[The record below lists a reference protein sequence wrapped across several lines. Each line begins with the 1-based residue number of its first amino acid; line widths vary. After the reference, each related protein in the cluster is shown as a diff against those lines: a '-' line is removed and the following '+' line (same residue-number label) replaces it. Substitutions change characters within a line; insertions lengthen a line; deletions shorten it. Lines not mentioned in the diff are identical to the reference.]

1 MDDGRI
7 AKTYFLAGRATRIS
21 RNGAVAMAKGVVSSA
36 RLLNPFNWR
45 KEVHRL
51 QSRKG
56 GPVPTARLPGVGGHA
71 ASGEV
76 TAAEAAAA
84 KFAGTAEALIFSR
97 ARKDMASRDGA
108 ARARATRAL
117 GAIRHPLSV
126 KTLSAHLA
134 RDPSTEV
141 RRECVNALMALGM
154 KEGLP
159 AVERALSDRS
169 PIVRLAAVRGTY
181 RLGGTEGAASLVRML
196 SDEHEDVRRRAVACI
211 GWLGQERLAVKLL
224 PLLSDKS
231 IFVRRTALDA
241 LGNLKSLR
249 AASRIIDLLVDPDE
263 SVRKKAFAVLEAI
276 TGRQMAEAFP
286 EDEHGHQLL
295 LARWRAWK
303 EEQFWH
309 RDR

>member
-21 RNGAVAMAKGVVSSA
+21 KNGAVAMAKGVVSSA

-45 KEVHRL
+45 KETHGRR
-51 QSRKG
+51 SRKG
-56 GPVPTARLPGVGGHA
+56 GPGPTGRSPGVGGRA

-76 TAAEAAAA
+76 TAREATAAE
-84 KFAGTAEALIFSR
+84 FAGAAESLIFSR
-97 ARKDMASRDGA
+97 ARKDMASRDEA
-108 ARARATRAL
+108 TRARASRAL
-117 GAIRHPLSV
+117 GAIHHPLSV
-126 KTLSAHLA
+126 KSLSAHLT
-134 RDPSTEV
+134 RDPSAEV

-181 RLGGTEGAASLVRML
+181 RLGGAEAAASLVRML
-196 SDEHEDVRRRAVACI
+196 SDKHEDVRRRAVACI
-211 GWLGQERLAVKLL
+211 GWLGREHLAAKLV
-224 PLLSDKS
+224 PLLNDKS
-231 IFVRRTALDA
+231 VFVRRTALDA

-249 AASRIIDLLVDPDE
+249 AVSRVIDLLVDPDE
-263 SVRKKAFAVLEAI
+263 SVQKKAFTVLEAI
-276 TGRQMAEAFP
+276 TGKQMADAFP

-303 EEQFWH
+303 EEQFW

>member
-45 KEVHRL
+45 KETDGR

-56 GPVPTARLPGVGGHA
+56 IPAPTARLPDVGRPEALGGA
-71 ASGEV
+71 IAGEV
-76 TAAEAAAA
+76 SADEFTGA
-84 KFAGTAEALIFSR
+84 AEALIFAR
-97 ARKDMASRDGA
+97 ARKDMASRDET
-108 ARARATRAL
+108 ARTRASRVL
-117 GAIRHPLSV
+117 GAIRHRLSV

-134 RDPSTEV
+134 RDPSAEV
-141 RRECVNALMALGM
+141 RKECVNALMALAM

-159 AVERALSDRS
+159 AVENALSDRS

-181 RLGGTEGAASLVRML
+181 RLGGAEGAASLIRML
-196 SDEHEDVRRRAVACI
+196 SDKHEDVRRRAVACI
-211 GWLGQERLAVKLL
+211 GWLGEEHLAVKLV
-224 PLLSDKS
+224 PLLNDKS
-231 IFVRRTALDA
+231 VFVRRTALDA
-241 LGNLKSLR
+241 LGNLKSLSVV
-249 AASRIIDLLVDPDE
+249 SRIIDLLVDPDE
-263 SVRKKAFAVLEAI
+263 SVRKKAFAVLESI
-276 TGRQMAEAFP
+276 TGKQMADAFP

-303 EEQFWH
+303 EEQFWQ
-309 RDR
+309 RDG

>member
-1 MDDGRI
+1 MDDGRM

-45 KEVHRL
+45 KEAHGR

-56 GPVPTARLPGVGGHA
+56 SPAPTARAPGDGGHVA
-71 ASGEV
+71 PGEV
-76 TAAEAAAA
+76 TAAEVSPDD
-84 KFAGTAEALIFSR
+84 FAGAAEALIFSR
-97 ARKDMASRDGA
+97 ARKDMASRDDA
-108 ARARATRAL
+108 ARVRASRAL
-117 GAIRHPLSV
+117 GAIHHPLSV

-134 RDPSTEV
+134 RDPSAEV
-141 RRECVNALMALGM
+141 RKECVNALMALQM

-181 RLGGTEGAASLVRML
+181 RLEGAEGAASLIRML
-196 SDEHEDVRRRAVACI
+196 SDEHEDVRRRAIACI
-211 GWLGQERLAVKLL
+211 GWLGQEHLAAKLV

-231 IFVRRTALDA
+231 VFVRRAALDA

-249 AASRIIDLLVDPDE
+249 VVSRVIDLLVDPDE

-276 TGRQMAEAFP
+276 TGKQMAEAFP

-303 EEQFWH
+303 EEQFWQ
-309 RDR
+309 REK